1 MATRSAIGVMH
12 GDVCKSVYCHWDG
25 YIEHNGKILQEH
37 YTNSAKAN
45 LLVSLGDISV
55 LSETIGE
62 KHDFDDRSHP
72 TWTKFY
78 GRDRGEENT
87 EFRTFTDYDS
97 FMNHYDGMSCEYFY
111 LLKDG
116 TWYVSQYGRPLEAL
130 ADVLKRVEAEACDD

>member
-1 MATRSAIGVMH
+1 MTLMIV
-12 GDVCKSVYCHWDG
+12 V
-25 YIEHNGKILQEH
+25 IL
-37 YTNSAKAN
+37 
-45 LLVSLGDISV
+45 LG
-55 LSETIGE
+55 
-62 KHDFDDRSHP
+62 P
-72 TWTKFY
+72 KFY

-130 ADVLKRVEAEACDD
+130 ADVLKRVEEEACDD

>member
-1 MATRSAIGVMH
+1 L
-12 GDVCKSVYCHWDG
+12 
-25 YIEHNGKILQEH
+25 EHNGKILQEH

-62 KHDFDDRSHP
+62 AHDFDDRSHP

-78 GRDRGEENT
+78 GRDRGETGT
-87 EFRTFTDYDS
+87 EFRTFVDYDT
-97 FMNHYDGMSCEYFY
+97 FIKHYEGMSCEYFY

-116 TWYVSQYGRPLEAL
+116 VWYVSQFGRPLEVL
-130 ADVLKRVEAEACDD
+130 MDVLKRVEEEACDD

>member
-25 YIEHNGKILQEH
+25 YVGHNGKILQDH

-45 LLVSLGDISV
+45 LLVSLGDISS

-62 KHDFDDRSHP
+62 QHDFDDRDHP

-87 EFRTFTDYDS
+87 QFRTFTDYDS
-97 FMNHYDGMSCEYFY
+97 FMKHYEGMSCEYFY
-111 LLKDG
+111 LLKNG
-116 TWYVSQYGRPLEAL
+116 VWYVSQYGRPLEAL